1 MPEIVVAELINCPR
15 EQVWSVISDPLRA
28 LDWVSTAVER
38 QFAAEEVVQKGTVT
52 RHIDKFLGRSIQS
65 TWEIV
70 EFDPPSHIIGRTI
83 SAPMAM
89 KYEYHLAETDDGT
102 QIELQVEADPGLGGL
117 FGRLADPL
125 VAQMA
130 KRALQADLSN
140 LKDLCEAGAI
150 G

>member
-1 MPEIVVAELINCPR
+1 M
-15 EQVWSVISDPLRA
+15 
-28 LDWVSTAVER
+28 
-38 QFAAEEVVQKGTVT
+38 T
-52 RHIDKFLGRSIQS
+52 RHVDKFLGRSIQS

-70 EFDPPSHIIGRTI
+70 EFDPPSRIMGRTI

-89 KYEYHLAETDDGT
+89 KYEYQLAERDHGT

-117 FGRLADPL
+117 FGLLGDPL

-130 KRALQADLSN
+130 KRGLQADLSN
-140 LKDLCEAGAI
+140 LKDLCDAGAI